1 LAEVE
6 VFILMLTLMHIR
18 VFLMHKVTLMHIRVF
33 LMRIRV
39 SLMHKV
45 TLIHIRVMVMHI
57 QTQDIMD
64 NRIPRPM
71 PGFPMLHMHHVGLE
85 EDSGV
90 AVVEVVGSAVGG
102 GDSQ

>member
-1 LAEVE
+1 
-6 VFILMLTLMHIR
+6 MLI
-18 VFLMHKVTLMHIRVF
+18 

-39 SLMHKV
+39 ILMR
-45 TLIHIRVMVMHI
+45 IRVMVMHI
-57 QTQDIMD
+57 KAQDIMD

-71 PGFPMLHMHHVGLE
+71 PGFPMPRHMGLEEDSE

-90 AVVEVVGSAVGG
+90 AVVEVVGSVVGG

>member
-1 LAEVE
+1 MRIKV
-6 VFILMLTLMHIR
+6 ILMRIKVILMRI
-18 VFLMHKVTLMHIRVF
+18 KVI

-39 SLMHKV
+39 ILMRIRV
-45 TLIHIRVMVMHI
+45 TLTHIRVMVMHI
-57 QTQDIMD
+57 KAQEIMD

-71 PGFPMLHMHHVGLE
+71 PGSPMPRHMGLE

-90 AVVEVVGSAVGG
+90 AVVEVVGSVVGD